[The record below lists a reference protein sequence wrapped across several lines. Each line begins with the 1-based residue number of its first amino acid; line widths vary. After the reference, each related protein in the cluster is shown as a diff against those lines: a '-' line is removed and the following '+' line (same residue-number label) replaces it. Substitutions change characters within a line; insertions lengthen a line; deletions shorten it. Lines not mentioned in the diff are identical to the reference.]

1 MLFLTT
7 NRVGS
12 FDDAFISRV
21 HLKLYYPNFTPEQ
34 RKQVWQTFVDKLNQ
48 ERGDYIR
55 LHGSADEYLESKE
68 MQALAWNGREIRNGE
83 NLLRYCFFFPIADS
97 RSIHFSIPNSCD
109 LGRIRR

>member
-21 HLKLYYPNFTPEQ
+21 HVKLYYPNFTPAQ
-34 RKQVWQTFVDKLNQ
+34 RKQVWQTFVDKLNE

-55 LHGSADEYLESKE
+55 LHGSADEHLDSKE
-68 MQALAWNGREIRNGE
+68 MQELAWNGREIRNGE
-83 NLLRYCFFFPIADS
+83 NVF
-97 RSIHFSIPNSCD
+97 
-109 LGRIRR
+109 